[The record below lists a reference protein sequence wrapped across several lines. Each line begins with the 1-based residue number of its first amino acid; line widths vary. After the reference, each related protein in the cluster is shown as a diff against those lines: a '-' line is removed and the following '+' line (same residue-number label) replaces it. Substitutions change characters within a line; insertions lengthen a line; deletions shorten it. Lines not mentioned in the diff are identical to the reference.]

1 MHGVRDLA
9 KATGFST
16 ATVSRA
22 LRHDP
27 SVREKTREVVLAKA
41 RALGY
46 KVNPYFGDLM
56 SAVRHRTRQSLHGNL
71 AMLWYEKLPE
81 PGRDRELIILQH
93 AAKLRAEESGY
104 VLNEFAL
111 SDYKPALLKRVLRS
125 RGIQGI
131 LITPPSFS
139 PRKNHLRF
147 ELNEFAAVSL
157 GWGLMQPQLHTI
169 RFDYYQAMRM
179 ALHHARRISRRNVA
193 AIWSFATDRR
203 ADHVL
208 RAAFLAHHPRGAT
221 VGETLFLELDR
232 HSPAEMTE
240 IMREHHI
247 SALIAGTEATI
258 PPEVR
263 AIIPAENTIIFD
275 DPKGRPYFGWIDM
288 QRPLLAR
295 WGIDQLVGQL
305 HQREFGVPRFCRTT
319 LVPPV
324 GWFRHSR
331 NVTDTF

>member
-27 SVREKTREVVLAKA
+27 SVREETRELVLAKA
-41 RALGY
+41 RSLGY
-46 KVNPYFGDLM
+46 EVNPYFGNLM
-56 SAVRHRTRQSLHGNL
+56 SAVRHRTRKSFHGNL
-71 AMLWYEKLPE
+71 AMLWYEKLPDLA
-81 PGRDRELIILQH
+81 RDQELIILQQ
-93 AAKLRAEESGY
+93 AVRFRAEESGY
-104 VLNEFAL
+104 ALNEFAL
-111 SDYKPALLKRVLRS
+111 SEHKPTVLKRMLRS

-147 ELNEFAAVSL
+147 DVNEFAAVSL

-169 RFDYYQAMRM
+169 RFDYYQAMRL

-208 RAAFLAHHPRGAT
+208 RAAFLAHHPGGAAL
-221 VGETLFLELDR
+221 GETLFLELDR
-232 HSPAEMTE
+232 HSPAEM
-240 IMREHHI
+240 ISLIQKHHI
-247 SALIAGTEATI
+247 NALIAGTEATI

-263 AIIPAENTIIFD
+263 AIIPPEKTIIFD
-275 DPKGRPYFGWIDM
+275 DPQGRPYFGWIDM
-288 QRPLLAR
+288 QRPLLA
-295 WGIDQLVGQL
+295 
-305 HQREFGVPRFCRTT
+305 P
-319 LVPPV
+319 
-324 GWFRHSR
+324 
-331 NVTDTF
+331 